1 MLLIHAAIRKILLL
15 LISVIFISLTA
26 SAGTFADG
34 LYAKMQTSKGVI
46 VLRLFYKRAP
56 LTVSNFVGLA
66 EGSKEWKD
74 PVTGKARKT
83 RYYDGLSFHRVIKD
97 FMIQG
102 GDPTGTGTGGPGY
115 EIKDEFTESDLDKN
129 NRGTLSMANAGP
141 NTGGSQFFI
150 NLVDNNFLDGRHPVF
165 GKVTKGIDI
174 VDKIANV
181 QTGAGDKPLEDVKI
195 ITASIIE

>member
-1 MLLIHAAIRKILLL
+1 MSFLLISMQIIPTAIRKTTLL
-15 LISVIFISLTA
+15 LITVLFISVTA
-26 SAGTFADG
+26 SAGNLADS
-34 LYAKMQTSKGVI
+34 LYAKMQTSKGEI

-102 GDPTGTGTGGPGY
+102 GDPLGTGNGGPGY
-115 EIKDEFTESDLDKN
+115 TFQDEF
-129 NRGTLSMANAGP
+129 
-141 NTGGSQFFI
+141 
-150 NLVDNNFLDGRHPVF
+150 HPEL
-165 GKVTKGIDI
+165 KH
-174 VDKIANV
+174 
-181 QTGAGDKPLEDVKI
+181 
-195 ITASIIE
+195 S